1 MVVLY
6 FGLQGG
12 QGGFSQG
19 SYHSHTFLRFCRSF
33 KVSSGKLLRSFP
45 HDVHVNYASMRA
57 WDWWN
62 SFHLPW
68 KSISFFVRLPFEK
81 TYHDRNLL
89 WKRNETSSK
98 QQSSHHNG
106 PKIFCPRNRYVTCG
120 LVHLRRWWWIFFQRS
135 RWSPLQ
141 LRWWWEVALFW
152 SWCGT
157 ATGADDCDGWDDFR

>member
-6 FGLQGG
+6 FGLE
-12 QGGFSQG
+12 GGFSQG
-19 SYHSHTFLRFCRSF
+19 YHSHTFLRFCRCF

-57 WDWWN
+57 WDWWEKL
-62 SFHLPW
+62 S
-68 KSISFFVRLPFEK
+68 STFFVRLPFETKISWQNSLVGKKWNIFK
-81 TYHDRNLL
+81 TTMLPSQHITTDVLY
-89 WKRNETSSK
+89 
-98 QQSSHHNG
+98 
-106 PKIFCPRNRYVTCG
+106 FCSRNRYVTCG
-120 LVHLRRWWWIFFQRS
+120 IDAPEMVVDFFQRS

-157 ATGADDCDGWDDFR
+157 ATGADDCDGWDDFRHR